1 MQKSAMRL
9 PDYLAERNITHE
21 AFAETLG
28 VHPTTVYRLCSGL
41 SFPKRSTIRQILELT
56 RGRVTANDFLG
67 VERPPPQIGSRGRPR
82 REGKATGPPPPNHFL
97 LNSPSGG
104 IGHDMQHPV
113 TAAIEAFARGEIVVV
128 TDDDDRENEGDMIA
142 AASMCTTE
150 KMAFIIR
157 NGCGIVCAPLT
168 ADDARRLHLPP
179 MVAAN
184 DAPLGTAFTVSVDV
198 KHGMTTGIS
207 AEQRCNTVRA
217 LANGNMGASDFVRP
231 GHVFPLVAKE
241 GGVLMRSGHTE
252 AAVDLCKL
260 ANLPP
265 VAVICELANDDGTVM
280 VGPQIEVFADKH
292 KLKRI
297 SVADLIAYRQSREKL
312 VERVATF
319 PVRTPIGE
327 LQGYA
332 YRTPFDPVLHFAFV
346 HGPIGDGRAMPAR
359 LHRCDIVSDIFGSGA
374 IPKVLQ
380 RFKAEGRGALVYL
393 RDGAAG
399 VPANF
404 GGAEVG
410 SDGTRATQWREV
422 GLGAQILRDL
432 GVSSIRLRTDNPR
445 TYVGLSGFGIEIAS
459 VEPLDG

>member
-1 MQKSAMRL
+1 M
-9 PDYLAERNITHE
+9 E
-21 AFAETLG
+21 
-28 VHPTTVYRLCSGL
+28 
-41 SFPKRSTIRQILELT
+41 
-56 RGRVTANDFLG
+56 
-67 VERPPPQIGSRGRPR
+67 
-82 REGKATGPPPPNHFL
+82 
-97 LNSPSGG
+97 
-104 IGHDMQHPV
+104 
-113 TAAIEAFARGEIVVV
+113 AIEAFARGEIVVV
-128 TDDDDRENEGDMIA
+128 TDDDDRENEGDMIV
-142 AASMCTTE
+142 AASLCTTE

-179 MVAAN
+179 MVAMN

-217 LANGNMGASDFVRP
+217 LANGNMGESDFARP
-231 GHVFPLVAKE
+231 GHVFPLIAKD

-260 ANLPP
+260 AGLRP

-280 VGPQIEVFADKH
+280 VGPQIEAFADKH
-292 KLKRI
+292 NLKRI
-297 SVADLIAYRQSREKL
+297 AVADLIAYRQAREKL
-312 VERVATF
+312 VERVVTF
-319 PVRTPIGE
+319 PVQTPIGE
-327 LQGYA
+327 LQGYG

-346 HGPIGDGRAMPAR
+346 HGAIGDGRNMPAR
-359 LHRCDIVSDIFGSGA
+359 LHRCDIVSDIFGAGL

-399 VPANF
+399 VPANI
-404 GGAEVG
+404 GGMERTS
-410 SDGTRATQWREV
+410 SDGARTMHWREI

-432 GVSSIRLRTDNPR
+432 GVTSIRLRTDNPR
-445 TYVGLSGFGIEIAS
+445 VYVGLSGFGIEIAA
-459 VEPLDG
+459 VEPIEG